1 MRTLD
6 MSPSTQRERARGPE
20 SGFGLLELSMAIVVL
35 AIGIL
40 GLAAL
45 TPMSTKSAASS
56 GEVTRASEVAS
67 AQAEKLL
74 ATPYGD
80 PNLSAGDHTAA
91 SNPSPGG
98 YYLTWRVEDDQPI
111 PLCKRVTVTVR
122 WPQATSANQARLVIV
137 CPRANDL

>member
-1 MRTLD
+1 
-6 MSPSTQRERARGPE
+6 MSQSLARERSRGPE
-20 SGFGLLELSMAIVVL
+20 SGFGLLELAMAIMVL

-45 TPMSTKSAASS
+45 TPMGTRSAAKS
-56 GEVTRASEVAS
+56 GEVTRASELAS

-80 PNLSAGDHTAA
+80 PDLAAGNHQAT
-91 SNPSPGG
+91 PYPTPGG
-98 YYLTWRVEDDQPI
+98 YYLDWRVEEDQPI
-111 PLCKRVTVTVR
+111 PLCKRVTLTIR
-122 WPQATSANQARLVIV
+122 WPEPTSANQARLVIV